1 MRQPHIELLRICA
14 MLLVLI
20 VHTAYYSMGSPTGEM
35 IVCAP
40 VEWTWI
46 TFVQS
51 VSVISVNVFVLISG
65 WFGIR
70 PKVKSL
76 VGFFFQVFF
85 FLILSFGVMAALG
98 KVPVS
103 MNNITK
109 CLTVIN
115 TLWFV
120 NAYLLLYILSPA
132 LNALVEH
139 TSRRTFKRVLIA
151 FYVLQFVYGWTGL
164 LPIYEGGYSALSF
177 VGLYLLARYFKVYQ
191 PKFTR
196 YNQYT
201 YIYSYMLI
209 AILLTILGVAIAY
222 LPVLCDHVSV
232 VSWTLFAYNSP
243 FVILEACAFFFI
255 FEKMN
260 FPLHFQRVIVWVSSS
275 SFAVY
280 LLHANP
286 FALSVWYKPVVS
298 GLYQMTDWVFVNEIC
313 ILAFVVGVFVV
324 AIVIDRLRIVLWDIV
339 WRKMEKPIRRAV
351 ETVT

>member
-1 MRQPHIELLRICA
+1 
-14 MLLVLI
+14 
-20 VHTAYYSMGSPTGEM
+20 
-35 IVCAP
+35 
-40 VEWTWI
+40 
-46 TFVQS
+46 
-51 VSVISVNVFVLISG
+51 
-65 WFGIR
+65 
-70 PKVKSL
+70 
-76 VGFFFQVFF
+76 
-85 FLILSFGVMAALG
+85 
-98 KVPVS
+98 
-103 MNNITK
+103 
-109 CLTVIN
+109 
-115 TLWFV
+115 
-120 NAYLLLYILSPA
+120 
-132 LNALVEH
+132 
-139 TSRRTFKRVLIA
+139 
-151 FYVLQFVYGWTGL
+151 
-164 LPIYEGGYSALSF
+164 
-177 VGLYLLARYFKVYQ
+177 
-191 PKFTR
+191 
-196 YNQYT
+196 
-201 YIYSYMLI
+201 MLI

-351 ETVT
+351 EAVT

>member
-1 MRQPHIELLRICA
+1 

-20 VHTAYYSMGSPTGEM
+20 VHTAYYSMGVPTGEM
-35 IVCAP
+35 IVWAP

-76 VGFFFQVFF
+76 VNFLFQVFF
-85 FLILSFGVMAALG
+85 FLILSFAVMAALG

-103 MNNITK
+103 MDNIVK
-109 CLTVIN
+109 CITVIDA
-115 TLWFV
+115 LWFV

-139 TSRRTFKRVLIA
+139 SSRGTFKRVLIA
-151 FYVLQFVYGWTGL
+151 FYMLQFVYGWTGL
-164 LPIYEGGYSALSF
+164 LSMYEGGYSTLSF
-177 VGLYLLARYFKVYQ
+177 IGLYLLARYFKVYQ
-191 PKFTR
+191 PKFTK
-196 YNQYT
+196 YKQYT
-201 YIYSYMLI
+201 YILIYMLT
-209 AILLTILGVAIAY
+209 AILLTIFGVVIAY

-255 FEKMN
+255 FEKMHL
-260 FPLHFQRVIVWVSSS
+260 PLHFQRVIVWVSSS

-286 FALSVWYKPVVS
+286 FALSVWYKPMVL
-298 GLYQMTDWVFVNEIC
+298 GLYQMSDWVFLNEVC

-324 AIVIDRLRIVLWDIV
+324 AIVIDRLRIVLWNIF
-339 WRKMEKPIRRAV
+339 WRKIERPISRVVEAV
-351 ETVT
+351 T